1 MKAATKI
8 SDAEWEVMEVLWPH
22 QSRTAAE
29 AVGDLAGHRD
39 WSENTIKT
47 MLTRLVKKGVLEAW
61 REGRRFH
68 YRPICSRE
76 QAVEA
81 QAGRLLDRVAARDA
95 SPLLSFFVANSK
107 LNPEE
112 LAALRRLLAEQEDQE
127 EQP

>member
-22 QSRTAAE
+22 ESRTAAE
-29 AVGDLAGHRD
+29 AVADLAGRRD

-68 YRPICSRE
+68 YRPTCSRE
-76 QAVEA
+76 QAVEV
-81 QAGRLLDRVAARDA
+81 QAGRLLDRMAARGA

-107 LNPEE
+107 LRAVD
-112 LAALRRLLAEQEDQE
+112 LAALRQLLEEQE
-127 EQP
+127 EQS